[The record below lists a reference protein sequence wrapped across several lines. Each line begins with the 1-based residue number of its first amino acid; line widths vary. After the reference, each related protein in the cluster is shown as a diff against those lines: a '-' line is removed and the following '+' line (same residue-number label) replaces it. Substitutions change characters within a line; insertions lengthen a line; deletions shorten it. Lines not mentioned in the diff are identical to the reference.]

1 MKLLGE
7 LPQVYLV
14 RHGETAWSLSRQA
27 TGRTDLPLTERGE
40 QSAQELRTRLQGL
53 SFGKI
58 LTSPLRRAR
67 RTAEL
72 AGFGAP
78 SEIDDDL
85 TEWDY
90 GAYEGRRTVEI
101 RAERPDWRL
110 LEDGCPG
117 GESLVDVT
125 ARAERVVARIR
136 ALNIDVLIFAHR
148 QILRILT
155 VRWLEL
161 HAREARR
168 FELTTTSLSILGYY
182 HALDEPVVRL
192 WNDTHEASG
201 TPRTRLSGA
210 FKEVQ

>member
-14 RHGETAWSLSRQA
+14 RHGETAWSLSRRA

-40 QSAQELRTRLQGL
+40 QSVQWLRTRLQGL

-58 LTSPLRRAR
+58 LTSPLRRAL

-72 AGFGAP
+72 AGFGAS
-78 SEIDDDL
+78 SESDDDL

-90 GAYEGRRTVEI
+90 GAYEGRRVAEI
-101 RAERPDWRL
+101 RAERPGWRL

-117 GESLVDVT
+117 GESVVDVT
-125 ARAERVVARIR
+125 ARAERVMARVR
-136 ALNIDVLIFAHR
+136 ALNTDVLIFAHR
-148 QILRILT
+148 QILRVLT

-161 HAREARR
+161 QAQEARR

-192 WNDTHEASG
+192 WNHTHEASG
-201 TPRTRLSGA
+201 
-210 FKEVQ
+210 